1 MSKRSRRSENK
12 VAQPATQPDARRET
26 SARVFKTLRS
36 AEAVKLRAN
45 LLQVYNEAI
54 HETPIPSRSGSGNR
68 RPATRR
74 SDSRTPDRLHLP
86 SVSEMSSKSLSP
98 QVRDELLDGTRV
110 LSCVRRHSR
119 KETLFALRRIGKGK
133 SGRNIRKARWTD
145 KSYLRC
151 K

>member
-1 MSKRSRRSENK
+1 MSKRSRRSEAK
-12 VAQPATQPDARRET
+12 VAQPATQPDARREI
-26 SARVFKTLRS
+26 SARAVKALRS
-36 AEAVKLRAN
+36 AEAMKLRTN

-54 HETPIPSRSGSGNR
+54 HETPIPSRSGNR

-86 SVSEMSSKSLSP
+86 SVDAMSSKSLSP